1 MASPDTRVMRAVILQ
16 MPEHWIAERR
26 MTGEDRRDECWD
38 GVLHVSPQPTTSHQG
53 LGMALLDALKAL
65 ADARGWRRFYE
76 ISVFDPDPAR
86 QKNWRVP
93 DVSLVAPEHFTERGI
108 EARAELVIE
117 ILSPHDESR
126 DKFDY
131 YARCGI
137 PEVWLVDP
145 HTRVPEV
152 YVLAGASYITVQPDA
167 TGALAAP
174 SLGLALSAVAGPKLR
189 ITSPAGTV
197 EI

>member
-1 MASPDTRVMRAVILQ
+1 MRALILQ

-26 MTGEDRRDECWD
+26 MTGEDSRDEVWD
-38 GVLHVSPQPTTSHQG
+38 GVLHVSPQPTTTHQG
-53 LGMALLDALKAL
+53 LGIALLDALKAL

-76 ISVFDPDPAR
+76 TSVYDPDPAR
-86 QKNWRVP
+86 QNWRVP
-93 DVSLVAPEHFTERGI
+93 DVSLVAPEYLAERGI
-108 EARAELVIE
+108 ESRAELVVE

-126 DKFDY
+126 DKFEF

-137 PEVWLVDP
+137 PEVWLIDP

-152 YVLAGASYITVQPDA
+152 YVLTGAAYVTVQPDA
-167 TGALAAP
+167 AGALHAP
-174 SLGLALSAVAGPKLR
+174 LLGLELSVSAGPKLR
-189 ITSPAGTV
+189 ILSRAGSV